1 MIADS
6 TTRNSRKPARFSQ
19 LGNINVVRKHI
30 LSRVDS
36 FTSDVSSLGGTTLN
50 ESRNEDDSYNL
61 KKVGTNTSLDSNLTV
76 QSKFKVQFHLSPKE
90 ISLLR
95 YTWNKMLVDEELET
109 QESSLPIEGSLT
121 VQQEKHH
128 SQPQSRQ
135 QAATI
140 SSSRYASMASSMFC
154 ISFYHTLLSM
164 DPELELMF
172 PSLRHQAS
180 AFASVISLAISSLE
194 NLSVLDDYL
203 TKLGNTHSR
212 ILGIEAPQFELMGE
226 AFIQTFHERFGTKFT
241 HELEVLWIKL
251 YMYLANSL
259 LQNGMDPTLKLDSQ
273 VFSRPGVYTES
284 IYADSDS
291 SSLSSRAKT
300 ESTTLDSASAF
311 SVRSEK
317 PRPRPSV
324 AKPRKEKKKR
334 DCVIV

>member
-6 TTRNSRKPARFSQ
+6 TTRNLRKPARFSQ

-30 LSRVDS
+30 LLRVDS
-36 FTSDVSSLGGTTLN
+36 FTSDVSLLGGTTLN
-50 ESRNEDDSYNL
+50 ELRNEDDSYNL

-76 QSKFKVQFHLSPKE
+76 QSKFKVQFHLLPKE

-109 QESSLPIEGSLT
+109 QELSLPIEGLLT

-128 SQPQSRQ
+128 LQPQSRQ

-140 SSSRYASMASSMFC
+140 LSSRYASMALSMFC

-273 VFSRPGVYTES
+273 VFLRPGVYTES

-291 SSLSSRAKT
+291 SSLSLRAKT
-300 ESTTLDSASAF
+300 ESTTLDLASAF
-311 SVRSEK
+311 SVRLEK
-317 PRPRPSV
+317 PRPRPLV
-324 AKPRKEKKKR
+324 AKPKKEKKKR